1 MDVSAPN
8 ATEGTPMMRLLE
20 QRVPLT
26 LILDLVAPPNAEEL
40 YAVEGGH
47 IDWLTAHP
55 PAASD

>member
-40 YAVEGGH
+40 YAVEGGRT
-47 IDWLTAHP
+47 DWLAPHP
-55 PAASD
+55 PVASD